1 MTEVYC
7 AFLDR
12 RAEAWWSFVQQKSL
26 DRTSRPMMLLPKD
39 KKRQKNWN
47 NFRNP
52 KNQNEELWSSVLTTL
67 PPNDLL
73 AVPPFRIFFIYSYSI
88 AFLKFILK
96 SIFIL
101 FVDCTSCPMISWPLS
116 LAVSPSSKCEKSHL
130 AKRDT
135 TQQKAREGTFGQN
148 FCPKKF

>member
-52 KNQNEELWSSVLTTL
+52 KNQNEEFG
-67 PPNDLL
+67 LL
-73 AVPPFRIFFIYSYSI
+73 SWPHSRQMIYWPCPLFVYF
-88 AFLKFILK
+88 AFWKFILK